1 LNHYEIV
8 YIFNPDEKE
17 LGKTLFDKILETTK
31 TIKGKVHRSEEI
43 GSRRLAYPIKD
54 FYRGEYF
61 LVNIE
66 CDSSELAT
74 ITDLFK
80 FNENILRTSV
90 LKKKQAETSKSA
102 LMEQTKNSYD
112 KNIRDEGIV
121 KKVSSG
127 AKEVLSKAE
136 EVVEETIEEVK
147 EVAEKVEDVV
157 EEVIEE
163 VVEEAKEI
171 VNAAEET
178 VEEVV
183 EKAEE
188 IAEEAIE
195 EVKEVAEKVEET
207 VEEVVEKAEEIAEEA
222 IEEVKEVAE
231 KVEEVVEEAVEEAKE
246 KAKGVFAKVKNVFK
260 SDKK

>member
-1 LNHYEIV
+1 MNHYEIV

-17 LGKTLFDKILETTK
+17 QGKSLFNKILEITK

-61 LVNIE
+61 LINIE

-80 FNENILRTSV
+80 FNENIFRTSI

-102 LMEQTKNSYD
+102 LMEQTKDSYD
-112 KNIRDEGIV
+112 RNVRDEGIV
-121 KKVSSG
+121 KKVSTE

-136 EVVEETIEEVK
+136 EVVEETLEEVK
-147 EVAEKVEDVV
+147 EIAEKVEDVV
-157 EEVIEE
+157 EEA
-163 VVEEAKEI
+163 VEEAKEM
-171 VNAAEET
+171 VHAAEET
-178 VEEVV
+178 IEEVV

-195 EVKEVAEKVEET
+195 EVKEA
-207 VEEVVEKAEEIAEEA
+207 
-222 IEEVKEVAE
+222 AE

>member
-1 LNHYEIV
+1 MNHYEIV

-17 LGKTLFDKILETTK
+17 LGKTLFNKILETTNN
-31 TIKGKVHRSEEI
+31 IKGKVHRSEEI

-54 FYRGEYF
+54 FYRAEYF
-61 LVNIE
+61 LINIE

-102 LMEQTKNSYD
+102 LMEQTKDSYD
-112 KNIRDEGIV
+112 RNVRDEGIV
-121 KKVSSG
+121 KKVSTE
-127 AKEVLSKAE
+127 ARDVLSKAE
-136 EVVEETIEEVK
+136 EVVEETL
-147 EVAEKVEDVV
+147 
-157 EEVIEE
+157 
-163 VVEEAKEI
+163 
-171 VNAAEET
+171 
-178 VEEVV
+178 
-183 EKAEE
+183 
-188 IAEEAIE
+188 E
-195 EVKEVAEKVEET
+195 EVKEVAEKVEEVVEEVVEEAKEMVHT
-207 VEEVVEKAEEIAEEA
+207 AEETIEEVVEKAEEIAEEA

-246 KAKGVFAKVKNVFK
+246 KAKGVFAKVRNVFK

>member
-1 LNHYEIV
+1 MNHYEIV

-17 LGKTLFDKILETTK
+17 QGKSLFNKILEITK

-61 LVNIE
+61 LINIE

-80 FNENILRTSV
+80 FNENIFRTSI

-102 LMEQTKNSYD
+102 LMEQTKDSYD
-112 KNIRDEGIV
+112 RNVRDEGIV
-121 KKVSSG
+121 KKVSTE

-136 EVVEETIEEVK
+136 EVVEETLEEVK

-157 EEVIEE
+157 EEA
-163 VVEEAKEI
+163 VEEAKEM
-171 VNAAEET
+171 VHAAEET
-178 VEEVV
+178 
-183 EKAEE
+183 
-188 IAEEAIE
+188 I
-195 EVKEVAEKVEET
+195 
-207 VEEVVEKAEEIAEEA
+207 EEVVEKAEEIAEEA

>member
-1 LNHYEIV
+1 MNHYEIV

-17 LGKTLFDKILETTK
+17 QGKSLFNKILEITK

-61 LVNIE
+61 LINIE

-80 FNENILRTSV
+80 FNENIFRTSI

-102 LMEQTKNSYD
+102 LMEQTKDSYD
-112 KNIRDEGIV
+112 RNVRDEGIV
-121 KKVSSG
+121 KKVSTE

-136 EVVEETIEEVK
+136 EVVEETLEEVK

-157 EEVIEE
+157 EEA
-163 VVEEAKEI
+163 VEEAKEM
-171 VNAAEET
+171 VHAAEET
-178 VEEVV
+178 
-183 EKAEE
+183 
-188 IAEEAIE
+188 I
-195 EVKEVAEKVEET
+195 
-207 VEEVVEKAEEIAEEA
+207 EEVVEKAEEIAEEA

-231 KVEEVVEEAVEEAKE
+231 KVEEVVEEVVEKAEEIAEEAIEEVKEATEKVEEVVGEAVEEAKE

-260 SDKK
+260 SDKKKK

>member
-1 LNHYEIV
+1 MNHYEIV

-17 LGKTLFDKILETTK
+17 LGKSLFDKILETTK

-61 LVNIE
+61 LINIE

-80 FNENILRTSV
+80 FNENIFRTSI

-102 LMEQTKNSYD
+102 LMEQTKDSYD
-112 KNIRDEGIV
+112 RNVRDEGIV
-121 KKVSSG
+121 KKVSTE

-136 EVVEETIEEVK
+136 EVVEETL
-147 EVAEKVEDVV
+147 
-157 EEVIEE
+157 
-163 VVEEAKEI
+163 
-171 VNAAEET
+171 
-178 VEEVV
+178 
-183 EKAEE
+183 
-188 IAEEAIE
+188 
-195 EVKEVAEKVEET
+195 
-207 VEEVVEKAEEIAEEA
+207 
-222 IEEVKEVAE
+222 EEVKEVAE

>member
-1 LNHYEIV
+1 MNHYEIV

-17 LGKTLFDKILETTK
+17 QGKSLFDKILETTK

-61 LVNIE
+61 LINIE

-80 FNENILRTSV
+80 FNENIFRTSI

-102 LMEQTKNSYD
+102 LMEQTKDSYD
-112 KNIRDEGIV
+112 RNVRDEGIV
-121 KKVSSG
+121 KKVSTE

-136 EVVEETIEEVK
+136 EVVEETLEEVK

-157 EEVIEE
+157 EEA
-163 VVEEAKEI
+163 VEEAKEM
-171 VNAAEET
+171 VHAAEET
-178 VEEVV
+178 
-183 EKAEE
+183 
-188 IAEEAIE
+188 I
-195 EVKEVAEKVEET
+195 
-207 VEEVVEKAEEIAEEA
+207 EEVVEKAEEIAEEA

-231 KVEEVVEEAVEEAKE
+231 KVEEVVEDVVEKAEEIAEEAIEEVKEVAEKVEEVVEETVEEAKE

>member
-1 LNHYEIV
+1 MNHYEIV

-17 LGKTLFDKILETTK
+17 QGKSLFNKILEITK

-61 LVNIE
+61 LINIE

-80 FNENILRTSV
+80 FNENIFRTSI

-102 LMEQTKNSYD
+102 LMEQTKDSYD
-112 KNIRDEGIV
+112 RNVRDEGIV
-121 KKVSSG
+121 KKVSTE

-136 EVVEETIEEVK
+136 EVVEETLEEVK
-147 EVAEKVEDVV
+147 EVAEKVE
-157 EEVIEE
+157 E
-163 VVEEAKEI
+163 VVEEAVEEAKEM
-171 VNAAEET
+171 VHAAEET
-178 VEEVV
+178 IEEVV

-195 EVKEVAEKVEET
+195 EVKEVAEKVEEV

-222 IEEVKEVAE
+222 IEEVKEATE

-260 SDKK
+260 SDKKKK

>member
-1 LNHYEIV
+1 MNHYEIV

-17 LGKTLFDKILETTK
+17 QGKSLFDKILETTK

-61 LVNIE
+61 LINIE

-80 FNENILRTSV
+80 FNENIFRTSI

-102 LMEQTKNSYD
+102 LMEQTKDSYD
-112 KNIRDEGIV
+112 RNVRDEGIV
-121 KKVSSG
+121 KKVSTE

-136 EVVEETIEEVK
+136 EVVEETLEEIK

-157 EEVIEE
+157 EEAVEEAKEMVHAAEETIEE
-163 VVEEAKEI
+163 VVEK
-171 VNAAEET
+171 AEEIT
-178 VEEVV
+178 EEAIEEVKEVAEKVEEAVEEVV

-195 EVKEVAEKVEET
+195 EVKEA
-207 VEEVVEKAEEIAEEA
+207 
-222 IEEVKEVAE
+222 AE

>member
-1 LNHYEIV
+1 MNHYEIV

-17 LGKTLFDKILETTK
+17 QGKSLFNKILEITK

-61 LVNIE
+61 LINIE

-80 FNENILRTSV
+80 FNENIFRTSI

-102 LMEQTKNSYD
+102 LMEQTKDSYD
-112 KNIRDEGIV
+112 RNVRDEGIV
-121 KKVSSG
+121 KKVSTE

-136 EVVEETIEEVK
+136 EVVEDAIEEVK
-147 EVAEKVEDVV
+147 EAAEKVEEVVEDVV
-157 EEVIEE
+157 ED
-163 VVEEAKEI
+163 
-171 VNAAEET
+171 
-178 VEEVV
+178 VV

-188 IAEEAIE
+188 IVEAAEEVVEDVVEKAEEVVEDAIE
-195 EVKEVAEKVEET
+195 EVKEA
-207 VEEVVEKAEEIAEEA
+207 
-222 IEEVKEVAE
+222 AE
-231 KVEEVVEEAVEEAKE
+231 KVEEVVEEVVEEAKE

-260 SDKK
+260 SDKKK

>member
-1 LNHYEIV
+1 MNHYEIV

-17 LGKTLFDKILETTK
+17 QGKSLFNKILEITK

-61 LVNIE
+61 LINIE

-80 FNENILRTSV
+80 FNENIFRTSI

-102 LMEQTKNSYD
+102 LMEQTKDSYD
-112 KNIRDEGIV
+112 RNVRDEGIV
-121 KKVSSG
+121 KKVSTE

-136 EVVEETIEEVK
+136 EVVEETLEEVK
-147 EVAEKVEDVV
+147 EVAEKVEEVV
-157 EEVIEE
+157 EE
-163 VVEEAKEI
+163 VVEEAKEM
-171 VNAAEET
+171 VHTAEET
-178 VEEVV
+178 IEEVV

-195 EVKEVAEKVEET
+195 EVKEVAEKVEEA

-246 KAKGVFAKVKNVFK
+246 KAKGVFAKVRNVFK